1 MSKWKKVIKHNSWMQ
16 VFKKY
21 LLKVIKTINQKELVR
36 DLFNTELEIN
46 DLIIKEASKPIID
59 IYNFQNKRNS
69 IIKEKNI
76 KVSKKKLLVERKIEI
91 LTFCLLQ
98 FKGLIR
104 YLHYHGVGKED
115 IKKMSNYITYKKVK
129 KGKYIFRNNE
139 RSDALYGLIKG
150 KIELRRLDSFDYT
163 NKFKIELMRDN
174 FSSID
179 FENNIPFENFMSDCE
194 DDGKNES
201 ENEEEKEEKEE
212 EEEEEE
218 YNNKYNNYNNKY
230 NNKYNNYYNNY
241 THQNNKDENELNES
255 FKFINEED
263 LDYQI
268 DKKIYLERKKEI
280 DLSIKY
286 KEEKEKKNEIIN
298 IIKAIKK
305 HQTPKTPFSKETL
318 DKFIREFEY
327 IENILCQGE
336 CFGEL
341 NLLNKNFLNSPI
353 YCIEDSDF
361 FILERE
367 FFNKILL
374 KSFIKSHKN
383 KIRFIA
389 DKFPLFKNE
398 MKTSNLLNQVIPK
411 YFEKETLIYS
421 PFDKAEYLYLVYQ
434 GECNLISVD
443 NAKNKEDYMIKTN
456 KRKIISKILIG
467 GIAGFESC
475 LNGINNYENALIVSK
490 EYSVLF
496 KINVNYISQIYK
508 GFKKSILPLYQE
520 QKKIF
525 MDLNKK
531 NIKIKLN
538 LWLKQKDYEM
548 KLKNNKDK
556 NQNKKFLFNKN
567 KHIHRS
573 CLSGDGIIFNNLNL
587 QKKICNINNTE
598 NNKLQKR
605 NIIKTNFIFKSLS
618 KEKLAKNI
626 KNQKKDL
633 FKNYCLTIKNSMY
646 NIYSNTVKK
655 FCDKDFS
662 SLNSISLYNSS
673 SSKTRFTNSNDNLL
687 NKRKALFNKIL
698 TNYKTGK
705 FELPFVTQIINSD

>member
-1 MSKWKKVIKHNSWMQ
+1 MSKWKKVIKHNSWMK

-36 DLFNTELEIN
+36 DLFNTELEMN

-59 IYNFQNKRNS
+59 IFNFQNKRNS

-76 KVSKKKLLVERKIEI
+76 KVSTKKLLLERKVEI

-115 IKKMSNYITYKKVK
+115 IKKMSNYITHKKVK

-163 NKFKIELMRDN
+163 NKFKIELMKDN

-201 ENEEEKEEKEE
+201 ENEEEKEEE

-230 NNKYNNYYNNY
+230 NNKYNNYYINY
-241 THQNNKDENELNES
+241 SHQNNKDENELNES

-327 IENILCQGE
+327 IENILYQGE

-341 NLLNKNFLNSPI
+341 NLVNKNFLNSPI

-421 PFDKAEYLYLVYQ
+421 PFDKAEFLYLVYQ

-475 LNGINNYENALIVSK
+475 LNGIKNYENALIVSQ

-525 MDLNKK
+525 RDLNKK

-548 KLKNNKDK
+548 KLKNNK

-605 NIIKTNFIFKSLS
+605 NIKTNFIFKSLS
-618 KEKLAKNI
+618 KEKLAKNL

-662 SLNSISLYNSS
+662 SLNNISLYNSS
-673 SSKTRFTNSNDNLL
+673 SSKTRFTYSNDNLL
-687 NKRKALFNKIL
+687 NKKNVLFNKIL

>member
-1 MSKWKKVIKHNSWMQ
+1 MSKWKKVIKHNSWMK

-36 DLFNTELEIN
+36 DLFNTELEMN

-59 IYNFQNKRNS
+59 IFNFQNKRNS

-76 KVSKKKLLVERKIEI
+76 KVSTKKLLLERKIEI

-115 IKKMSNYITYKKVK
+115 IKKMSNYITHKKVK

-163 NKFKIELMRDN
+163 NKFKIELMKDN

-201 ENEEEKEEKEE
+201 ENEEEKEEE

-230 NNKYNNYYNNY
+230 NNKYNNYYINY
-241 THQNNKDENELNES
+241 SHQNNKDENELNES

-327 IENILCQGE
+327 IENILYQGE

-341 NLLNKNFLNSPI
+341 NLVNKNFLNSPI

-421 PFDKAEYLYLVYQ
+421 PFDKAEFLYLVYQ

-475 LNGINNYENALIVSK
+475 LNGIKNYENALIVSQ

-548 KLKNNKDK
+548 KLKNNK

-598 NNKLQKR
+598 NNKLQKK

-626 KNQKKDL
+626 KNQKKTL

-662 SLNSISLYNSS
+662 SLNNISLYNSS
-673 SSKTRFTNSNDNLL
+673 SSKTRFTYSNDNLL
-687 NKRKALFNKIL
+687 NKKNVLFNKIL

>member
-1 MSKWKKVIKHNSWMQ
+1 
-16 VFKKY
+16 
-21 LLKVIKTINQKELVR
+21 
-36 DLFNTELEIN
+36 
-46 DLIIKEASKPIID
+46 
-59 IYNFQNKRNS
+59 
-69 IIKEKNI
+69 
-76 KVSKKKLLVERKIEI
+76 
-91 LTFCLLQ
+91 
-98 FKGLIR
+98 
-104 YLHYHGVGKED
+104 
-115 IKKMSNYITYKKVK
+115 
-129 KGKYIFRNNE
+129 
-139 RSDALYGLIKG
+139 
-150 KIELRRLDSFDYT
+150 
-163 NKFKIELMRDN
+163 
-174 FSSID
+174 
-179 FENNIPFENFMSDCE
+179 
-194 DDGKNES
+194 
-201 ENEEEKEEKEE
+201 
-212 EEEEEE
+212 
-218 YNNKYNNYNNKY
+218 
-230 NNKYNNYYNNY
+230 
-241 THQNNKDENELNES
+241 
-255 FKFINEED
+255 
-263 LDYQI
+263 
-268 DKKIYLERKKEI
+268 
-280 DLSIKY
+280 
-286 KEEKEKKNEIIN
+286 
-298 IIKAIKK
+298 
-305 HQTPKTPFSKETL
+305 
-318 DKFIREFEY
+318 
-327 IENILCQGE
+327 
-336 CFGEL
+336 
-341 NLLNKNFLNSPI
+341 
-353 YCIEDSDF
+353 
-361 FILERE
+361 
-367 FFNKILL
+367 
-374 KSFIKSHKN
+374 
-383 KIRFIA
+383 
-389 DKFPLFKNE
+389 

-525 MDLNKK
+525 RDLNKK

-548 KLKNNKDK
+548 KLKNNK

-598 NNKLQKR
+598 NNKLQKK

-618 KEKLAKNI
+618 KEKLVKNI
-626 KNQKKDL
+626 KIQKKTL

-662 SLNSISLYNSS
+662 SLNNISLYNSS
-673 SSKTRFTNSNDNLL
+673 SSKTRFTYSNDNLL
-687 NKRKALFNKIL
+687 NKKNVLFNKIL

>member
-1 MSKWKKVIKHNSWMQ
+1 MSKWKKVIKHNSWMK

-36 DLFNTELEIN
+36 DLFNTELEMN

-59 IYNFQNKRNS
+59 IFNFQNKRNS

-76 KVSKKKLLVERKIEI
+76 KVSTKKLLLERKVEI

-115 IKKMSNYITYKKVK
+115 IKKMSNYITHKKVK

-163 NKFKIELMRDN
+163 NKFKIELMKDN

-201 ENEEEKEEKEE
+201 ENEEEKEEE

-230 NNKYNNYYNNY
+230 NNKYNNYYINY
-241 THQNNKDENELNES
+241 SHQNNKDENELNES
-255 FKFINEED
+255 FKYINEED

-327 IENILCQGE
+327 IENILYQGE

-341 NLLNKNFLNSPI
+341 NLVNKNFLNSPI

-421 PFDKAEYLYLVYQ
+421 PFDKAEFLYLVYQ
-434 GECNLISVD
+434 GECNLISVE

-475 LNGINNYENALIVSK
+475 LNGIKNYENALIVSQ

-525 MDLNKK
+525 RDLNKK

-548 KLKNNKDK
+548 KLKNNK

-626 KNQKKDL
+626 KNQKKTL

>member
-1 MSKWKKVIKHNSWMQ
+1 MSKWKKVIKHNSWMK

-36 DLFNTELEIN
+36 DLFNTELEMN

-59 IYNFQNKRNS
+59 IFNFQNKRNS

-76 KVSKKKLLVERKIEI
+76 KVSTKKLLLERKVEI

-115 IKKMSNYITYKKVK
+115 IKKMSNYITHKKVK

-163 NKFKIELMRDN
+163 NKFKIELMKDN

-201 ENEEEKEEKEE
+201 ENEEEKEEE

-230 NNKYNNYYNNY
+230 NNKYNNYYINY
-241 THQNNKDENELNES
+241 SHQNNKDENELNES

-268 DKKIYLERKKEI
+268 DKKIYLEKKKEI

-327 IENILCQGE
+327 IENILYQGE

-341 NLLNKNFLNSPI
+341 NLVNKNFLNSPI

-421 PFDKAEYLYLVYQ
+421 PFDKAEFLYLVYQ

-443 NAKNKEDYMIKTN
+443 NAKNKEDYMTKTN

-475 LNGINNYENALIVSK
+475 LNGIKNYENALIVSQ

-525 MDLNKK
+525 RDLNKK

-548 KLKNNKDK
+548 KLKNNK

-598 NNKLQKR
+598 NNKLQKK

-626 KNQKKDL
+626 KNQKKTL

-662 SLNSISLYNSS
+662 SLNNISLYNSS
-673 SSKTRFTNSNDNLL
+673 SSKTRFTYSNDNLL
-687 NKRKALFNKIL
+687 NKKNVLFNKIL

>member
-1 MSKWKKVIKHNSWMQ
+1 MSKWKKVIKHNSWMK

-36 DLFNTELEIN
+36 DLFNTELEMN

-59 IYNFQNKRNS
+59 IFNFQNKRNS

-76 KVSKKKLLVERKIEI
+76 KVSTKKLLLERKVEI

-115 IKKMSNYITYKKVK
+115 IKKMSNYITHKKVK

-163 NKFKIELMRDN
+163 NKFKIELMNDN

-230 NNKYNNYYNNY
+230 NNKYNNYYINY
-241 THQNNKDENELNES
+241 SHQNNKDENELNES

-327 IENILCQGE
+327 IENILYQGE

-341 NLLNKNFLNSPI
+341 NLVNKNFLNSPI

-421 PFDKAEYLYLVYQ
+421 PFDKAEFLYLVYQ

-475 LNGINNYENALIVSK
+475 LNGIKNYENALIVSQ

-525 MDLNKK
+525 RDLNKK

-626 KNQKKDL
+626 KNQKKTL

-662 SLNSISLYNSS
+662 SLNNISLYNSS
-673 SSKTRFTNSNDNLL
+673 SSKTRFTYSNDNLL
-687 NKRKALFNKIL
+687 NKKNVLFNKIL

>member
-1 MSKWKKVIKHNSWMQ
+1 MSKWKKVIKHNSWMK

-36 DLFNTELEIN
+36 DLFNTELEMN

-59 IYNFQNKRNS
+59 IFNFQNKRNS

-76 KVSKKKLLVERKIEI
+76 KVSTKKLLLERKVEI

-115 IKKMSNYITYKKVK
+115 IKKMSNYITHKKVK

-163 NKFKIELMRDN
+163 NKFKIELMKDN

-201 ENEEEKEEKEE
+201 ENEEEKEEE

-230 NNKYNNYYNNY
+230 NNKYNNYYINY
-241 THQNNKDENELNES
+241 SHQNNKDENELNES

-327 IENILCQGE
+327 IENILYQGE

-341 NLLNKNFLNSPI
+341 NLVNKNFLNSPI

-421 PFDKAEYLYLVYQ
+421 PFDKAEFLYLVYQ
-434 GECNLISVD
+434 GECNLISVE

-475 LNGINNYENALIVSK
+475 LNGIKNYENALIVSQ

-525 MDLNKK
+525 RDLNKK

-548 KLKNNKDK
+548 KLKNNK

-598 NNKLQKR
+598 NNKLQKK

-626 KNQKKDL
+626 KNQKKTL

-662 SLNSISLYNSS
+662 SLNNISLYNSS
-673 SSKTRFTNSNDNLL
+673 SSKTRFTYSNDNLL
-687 NKRKALFNKIL
+687 NKKNVLFNKIL

>member
-1 MSKWKKVIKHNSWMQ
+1 MSKWKKVIKHNSWMK

-36 DLFNTELEIN
+36 DLFNTELEMN

-59 IYNFQNKRNS
+59 IFNFQNKRNS

-76 KVSKKKLLVERKIEI
+76 KVSTKKLLLERKIEI

-115 IKKMSNYITYKKVK
+115 IKKMSNYITHKKVK

-163 NKFKIELMRDN
+163 NKFKIELMKDN

-201 ENEEEKEEKEE
+201 ENEEEKEEE

-230 NNKYNNYYNNY
+230 NNKYNNYYINY
-241 THQNNKDENELNES
+241 SHQNNKDENELNES

-327 IENILCQGE
+327 IENILYQGE

-341 NLLNKNFLNSPI
+341 NLVNKNFLNSPI

-421 PFDKAEYLYLVYQ
+421 PFDKAEFLYLVYQ

-475 LNGINNYENALIVSK
+475 LNGIKNYENALIVSQ

-525 MDLNKK
+525 RDLNKK

-548 KLKNNKDK
+548 KLKNNK

-598 NNKLQKR
+598 NNKLQKK

-626 KNQKKDL
+626 KNQKKTL

-662 SLNSISLYNSS
+662 SLNNISLYNSS
-673 SSKTRFTNSNDNLL
+673 SSKTRFTYSNDNLL
-687 NKRKALFNKIL
+687 NKKNVLFNKIL

>member
-1 MSKWKKVIKHNSWMQ
+1 
-16 VFKKY
+16 
-21 LLKVIKTINQKELVR
+21 
-36 DLFNTELEIN
+36 
-46 DLIIKEASKPIID
+46 
-59 IYNFQNKRNS
+59 
-69 IIKEKNI
+69 
-76 KVSKKKLLVERKIEI
+76 
-91 LTFCLLQ
+91 
-98 FKGLIR
+98 
-104 YLHYHGVGKED
+104 
-115 IKKMSNYITYKKVK
+115 
-129 KGKYIFRNNE
+129 
-139 RSDALYGLIKG
+139 
-150 KIELRRLDSFDYT
+150 
-163 NKFKIELMRDN
+163 
-174 FSSID
+174 
-179 FENNIPFENFMSDCE
+179 
-194 DDGKNES
+194 
-201 ENEEEKEEKEE
+201 
-212 EEEEEE
+212 
-218 YNNKYNNYNNKY
+218 
-230 NNKYNNYYNNY
+230 
-241 THQNNKDENELNES
+241 
-255 FKFINEED
+255 
-263 LDYQI
+263 
-268 DKKIYLERKKEI
+268 
-280 DLSIKY
+280 
-286 KEEKEKKNEIIN
+286 
-298 IIKAIKK
+298 
-305 HQTPKTPFSKETL
+305 
-318 DKFIREFEY
+318 
-327 IENILCQGE
+327 
-336 CFGEL
+336 
-341 NLLNKNFLNSPI
+341 
-353 YCIEDSDF
+353 
-361 FILERE
+361 
-367 FFNKILL
+367 
-374 KSFIKSHKN
+374 
-383 KIRFIA
+383 
-389 DKFPLFKNE
+389 

-443 NAKNKEDYMIKTN
+443 NAKNKEDYMTKTN

-525 MDLNKK
+525 RDLNKK

-598 NNKLQKR
+598 NNKLQKK

-618 KEKLAKNI
+618 KEKLVKNI
-626 KNQKKDL
+626 KIQKKTL

-673 SSKTRFTNSNDNLL
+673 SSKTRFTYSNDNLL
-687 NKRKALFNKIL
+687 NKKNVLFNKIL

>member
-1 MSKWKKVIKHNSWMQ
+1 MSKWKKVIKHNSWMK

-36 DLFNTELEIN
+36 DLFNTELEMN

-59 IYNFQNKRNS
+59 IFNFQNKRNS

-76 KVSKKKLLVERKIEI
+76 KVSTKKLLLERKVEI

-115 IKKMSNYITYKKVK
+115 IKKMSNYITHKKVK

-163 NKFKIELMRDN
+163 NKFKIELMKDN

-201 ENEEEKEEKEE
+201 ENEEEKEEE

-230 NNKYNNYYNNY
+230 NNKYNNYYINY
-241 THQNNKDENELNES
+241 SHQNNKDENELNES

-327 IENILCQGE
+327 IENILYQGE

-341 NLLNKNFLNSPI
+341 NLVNKNFLNSPI

-421 PFDKAEYLYLVYQ
+421 PFDKAEFLYLVYQ

-475 LNGINNYENALIVSK
+475 INGIKNYENALIVSQ

-548 KLKNNKDK
+548 KLKNNK

-598 NNKLQKR
+598 NNKLQKK

-626 KNQKKDL
+626 KNQKKTL

-662 SLNSISLYNSS
+662 SLNNISLYNSS